1 MFEEANIVSIK
12 TLTDELEY
20 KCGVPSN
27 KIKDILENLM
37 KIQIIESIAATKHLL
52 KFYKHTFEL
61 VGYDFMLID
70 GIN

>member
-1 MFEEANIVSIK
+1 
-12 TLTDELEY
+12 
-20 KCGVPSN
+20 
-27 KIKDILENLM
+27 M

-70 GIN
+70 GINQTDNPYEVRLIEVNTNPCIEEPN